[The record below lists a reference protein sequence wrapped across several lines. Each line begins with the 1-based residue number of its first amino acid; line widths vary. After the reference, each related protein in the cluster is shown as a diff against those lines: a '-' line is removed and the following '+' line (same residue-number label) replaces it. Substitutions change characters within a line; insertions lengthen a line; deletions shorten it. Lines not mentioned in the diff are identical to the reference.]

1 MNLSQDRLCN
11 EYIKIIP
18 ETNLKL
24 LNKNNQ
30 FLIQEFV
37 LPRRTLTY
45 YIFQIELNILSQHT
59 DRYYEME
66 RVPTQWE
73 ARKINTN

>member
-1 MNLSQDRLCN
+1 MNLSQDRLRS
-11 EYIKIIP
+11 EYMKITP

-37 LPRRTLTY
+37 LPRRTLMY
-45 YIFQIELNILSQHT
+45 YIFHIERNILNQHT
-59 DRYYEME
+59 DWYYKME
-66 RVPTQWE
+66 KVPTQ
-73 ARKINTN
+73 